1 MKRVWLLAAAL
12 LLLTAC
18 GKKETPPVALAN
30 PISASSLEALEEETG
45 HPTAPFEALEAL
57 SVRRYDVEPVLYELE
72 FTGEDGFAYTL
83 RMVKGEERTDISGMY
98 FSWTETI
105 EEERYTLC
113 LDDQGH
119 GICLWQETG
128 FAYAL
133 VMETDANRDRLLDMR
148 TMLMGN

>member
-1 MKRVWLLAAAL
+1 MKRVWLLAAVM

-18 GKKETPPVALAN
+18 GRKEAPPVTLAN
-30 PISASSLEALEEETG
+30 PISASSLQAMEEETG
-45 HPTAPFEALEAL
+45 HPAEAFQNLGAL
-57 SVRRYDVEPVLYELE
+57 SVRRYNVEPVLYELE

-119 GICLWQETG
+119 GICLWQKSG

-133 VMETDANRDRLLDMR
+133 VMETDADRDRLLDVR

>member
-1 MKRVWLLAAAL
+1 MKRILFFVAAL
-12 LLLTAC
+12 LLMTAC
-18 GKKETPPVALAN
+18 GRKEAQPVTLAN
-30 PISASSLEALEEETG
+30 PISVSSLQAMEEETG
-45 HPTAPFEALEAL
+45 HPAEAFQNLGAL
-57 SVRRYDVEPVLYELE
+57 SVRRYNVEPVLYELE

-83 RMVKGEERTDISGMY
+83 RMVKGEVRTDISGMY

-105 EEERYTLC
+105 EEEGYTLC

-119 GICLWQETG
+119 GICLWQESG

>member
-1 MKRVWLLAAAL
+1 MKRGLFFVAAL
-12 LLLTAC
+12 LLMTVF
-18 GKKETPPVALAN
+18 GRKEAQPVTLAN
-30 PISASSLEALEEETG
+30 PISVSSLQAMEEETG
-45 HPTAPFEALEAL
+45 HPAEAFQNLGAL
-57 SVRRYDVEPVLYELE
+57 SVQRYNVEPVLYELE
-72 FTGEDGFAYTL
+72 FIGEDGLTYTL
-83 RMVKGEERTDISGMY
+83 RLTEGKERSDISGMY

-133 VMETDANRDRLLDMR
+133 VMQTDANRDRLLDMR

>member
-1 MKRVWLLAAAL
+1 MAVL
-12 LLLTAC
+12 LLMTAF
-18 GKKETPPVALAN
+18 GRKEAQPVTLAN
-30 PISASSLEALEEETG
+30 PISVSSLQAMEEETG
-45 HPTAPFEALEAL
+45 HPAEAFQNLGAL
-57 SVRRYDVEPVLYELE
+57 SVRRYNVEPVLYELE
-72 FTGEDGFAYTL
+72 FIGEDGFAYTL